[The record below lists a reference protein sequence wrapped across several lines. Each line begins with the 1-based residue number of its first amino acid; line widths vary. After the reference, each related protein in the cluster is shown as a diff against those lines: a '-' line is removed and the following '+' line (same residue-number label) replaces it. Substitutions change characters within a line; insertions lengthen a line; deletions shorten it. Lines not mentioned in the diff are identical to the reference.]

1 MKKIVVKRIDVK
13 RFRLLVSHSR
23 QPNLPFICEEL
34 DWLADD
40 NEIVLGCLV
49 QDKTDL
55 DFGGVILGRDEEGR
69 YRCFDL
75 IANIETKEEALSWI
89 CNTIKWHVGQNQ
101 EVFPQ
106 GDGGKKI
113 DLFSPVLT
121 IDKQHPYF
129 TKLSNEESFTPAKTV
144 INILMGHFMDIDGNF
159 VEQFQSTG
167 FDARLWELYLDTYLH
182 EENLF
187 LNRDYHAPDF
197 LVEKYG
203 YKVAIEAVIV
213 GRKQDNQP
221 SLLKTLPKVL
231 SPSLI
236 SEKCKN
242 EMPIKFGSPLFSKLQ
257 KKYWEKEH
265 VKGNPLVFAIAD
277 FHDDQSMQ
285 WSSNALMQYLYGYS
299 VETRFENG
307 QFIHSAVKIEK
318 HQLGNKVIPS
328 GFFSQPDTEH
338 VSAVLF
344 SASGTISKFN
354 RIGKQAGFGSKDIIM
369 FRFGTCHN
377 HEEDATTPSLFRY
390 QVTTE
395 SNETW
400 AEGLSMFHNPNAKYP
415 VPRELFPSIAHHYIS
430 DDRMYSF
437 IPDFHPYSS
446 MTMNF
451 RTKRKKS

>member
-1 MKKIVVKRIDVK
+1 MQSMEKIVVKRIDVK
-13 RFRLLVSHSR
+13 RFRALVSHSR
-23 QPNLPFICEEL
+23 QAQLPFICEEL

-55 DFGGVILGRDEEGR
+55 DFGGIILGKDEEGR
-69 YRCFDL
+69 YRCFDAT
-75 IANIETKEEALSWI
+75 ANIETKEEALSWI

-101 EVFPQ
+101 AIFPQ

-113 DLFSPVLT
+113 DLFSPIVP

-129 TKLSNEESFTPAKTV
+129 TKLSDEESFSPAKTV
-144 INILMGHFMDIDGNF
+144 INILMGHYTDIDGNF
-159 VEQFQSTG
+159 IEQFQSTG

-187 LNRDYHAPDF
+187 LNRDHNAPDF
-197 LVEKYG
+197 FVEKYG
-203 YKVAIEAVIV
+203 HKVAIEAVIV

-221 SLLKTLPKVL
+221 SLLKILPKIL

-236 SEKCKN
+236 LEKCEN

-265 VKGNPLVFAIAD
+265 VKGNSLVFAIAD

-285 WSSNALMQYLYGYS
+285 WSSNALMRYLYGYS
-299 VETRFENG
+299 VETKFENG
-307 QFIHSAVKIEK
+307 QFVHSAVKVDK

-354 RIGKQAGFGSKDIIM
+354 RIGKQAGFGSKDITM

-377 HEEDATTPSLFRY
+377 NDEDANTPSLFRY
-390 QVTTE
+390 QVTTK

-415 VPRELFPSIAHHYIS
+415 VPHELFPSIAHHYMKEDEMI
-430 DDRMYSF
+430 SF
-437 IPDFHPYSS
+437 IPEFHPYSS

-451 RTKRKKS
+451 RSKR